1 MSKNKENNKNSNI
14 PIFGIQ
20 KLQRGNILNKQYSGT
35 WGNRGQGNEL
45 QSALETG
52 ATWVVDKILN
62 AEDYIDDGLTY
73 LVGLIPGGKYSASE
87 MVENNRRSRKAGSG
101 QQWEDTQGKLH
112 VNPTYA
118 IPILPTLPANASEAT
133 IEAFNNLKRLRP
145 SLAVRESQ
153 LKKSGLLHK
162 LEETLPAKKY
172 REAEQAFKRTL
183 EPVKK
188 HIDSTPLTR
197 KQKMSFKA
205 EKARSTNDLRSVNSG
220 RPVMKARQKQEVIR
234 MMQNDSK
241 GQQLLHSLELKR
253 AKGISQEAI
262 KIAEEKAIQDYLK
275 MRPGFFTWLLK

>member
-20 KLQRGNILNKQYSGT
+20 KLQKGNILNKQYSGT

-62 AEDYIDDGLTY
+62 AGDYIDDTASY
-73 LVGLIPGGKYSASE
+73 LVGLIPGGKYSANE
-87 MVENNRRSRKAGSG
+87 MVENNRRSREAGSG
-101 QQWEDTQGKLH
+101 QQWEDTQGELH
-112 VNPTYA
+112 INPTYA
-118 IPILPTLPANASEAT
+118 IPILPTLPANASKAT

-153 LKKSGLLHK
+153 LKKTGLLHK

-172 REAEQAFKRTL
+172 REAELAFKRTL

-188 HIDSTPLTR
+188 HTDPTPLTR
-197 KQKMSFKA
+197 KQKMAYKA
-205 EKARSTNDLRSVNSG
+205 EKARSMDDLRSVNSG
-220 RPVMKARQKQEVIR
+220 RPAVRERQYDEIER
-234 MMQNDSK
+234 MMRKDPKAAGIVQRYDRK
-241 GQQLLHSLELKR
+241 VAQGMDYKVLRVARIKMLLDY
-253 AKGISQEAI
+253 I
-262 KIAEEKAIQDYLK
+262 KTK
-275 MRPGFFTWLLK
+275 PGFFDWLK

>member
-52 ATWVVDKILN
+52 STWVVDKILN
-62 AEDYIDDGLTY
+62 AGDYIDDTVSY
-73 LVGLIPGGKYSASE
+73 LVGLIPGGKYSADE
-87 MVENNRRSRKAGSG
+87 MVENNRRSREAGSG

-118 IPILPTLPANASEAT
+118 IPILPTLPANASKAT

-153 LKKSGLLHK
+153 LKKAGLLHK

-172 REAEQAFKRTL
+172 REAELAFKRTL

-188 HIDSTPLTR
+188 HTDSTPLTK
-197 KQKMSFKA
+197 KQKMAYKA
-205 EKARSTNDLRSVNSG
+205 EKARSTDDLRSVNSG
-220 RPVMKARQKQEVIR
+220 RPAVRERQYDEIER
-234 MMQNDSK
+234 MMRKDPKAAGTVQRYDRK
-241 GQQLLHSLELKR
+241 VAQGIDYKALRVARIKMLLDY
-253 AKGISQEAI
+253 I
-262 KIAEEKAIQDYLK
+262 KTK
-275 MRPGFFTWLLK
+275 PGFFDWLK

>member
-62 AEDYIDDGLTY
+62 AGDYIDDTVAY
-73 LVGLIPGGKYSASE
+73 LVGLIPGGKYSADE
-87 MVENNRRSRKAGSG
+87 MVENNRRSREVGSG

-118 IPILPTLPANASEAT
+118 IPILPTLPVNASPAT

-153 LKKSGLLHK
+153 LKKAGLLHK

-172 REAEQAFKRTL
+172 REAELAFKRTL

-188 HIDSTPLTR
+188 HEDPTPLTR
-197 KQKMSFKA
+197 KQKMAYKA
-205 EKARSTNDLRSVNSG
+205 EKARSTDDLRSVNSG
-220 RPVMKARQKQEVIR
+220 RPAVRERQYDEIER
-234 MMQNDSK
+234 MMRKDPKVAGIVQRYDRK
-241 GQQLLHSLELKR
+241 VAQGMDYRTLRIARVKMLLDY
-253 AKGISQEAI
+253 I
-262 KIAEEKAIQDYLK
+262 KTK
-275 MRPGFFTWLLK
+275 PGFFDWLK